1 MLFRQFVDD
10 DLGCASYLIGDEAAG
25 LAVVVDPAY
34 RIEPYLEEAEKRDVE
49 IVRVLETHTH
59 ADHVSGHGR
68 FALELGVP
76 VSIHPLAEPEYA
88 SDPIEDGQQIEVGE
102 VVLTVLHTPGHR
114 PEHCCFAVADR
125 SRADEPWLVLTGD
138 SLFVGDA
145 ARPDLAVEAREGAVD
160 LYHSLR
166 RLVELGDGVELYPG
180 HVAGSMCGAAGMSSK
195 ASSTIGFERRF
206 NPMLRVES
214 EEDFVGES
222 TGTAGARPPNVEHI
236 VALNRGPF
244 LGESEPIGT
253 TGADSAD
260 GAVVLD
266 VRPARE
272 FATGHVA
279 GALSVPLDSN
289 AFGTKAGFVLSPD
302 EEIVLHAD
310 SEDDAALAAERLH
323 AVGLFRLRGRL
334 ESPATT
340 ESLQP
345 VELDELERLVADDA
359 VEVVDVREADERDAG
374 YIPGSRHVPYRLVRT
389 FAPKIGN
396 GKPVVTICESGSRAG
411 IAASVLAAAGID
423 ARPVLDAGVG
433 DWEQRG
439 GQLVEFRRCGSG

>member
-1 MLFRQFVDD
+1 VLFRQFVDD

-34 RIEPYLEEAEKRDVE
+34 LIEPYLEEAERRDVR

-68 FALELGVP
+68 LALEHAIP
-76 VSIHPLAEPEYA
+76 VSVHALAEPEY
-88 SDPIEDGQQIEVGE
+88 PFEPLEDGQTLELGDVAI
-102 VVLTVLHTPGHR
+102 TVLHTPGHR

-125 SRADEPWLVLTGD
+125 SRAEEPWLVLTGD

-145 ARPDLAVEAREGAVD
+145 GRPDLAVEAREGAAEMFR
-160 LYHSLR
+160 SLR
-166 RLVELGDGVELYPG
+166 RLAELGDGVELYPG
-180 HVAGSMCGAAGMSSK
+180 HVAGSMCGAGMSSK

-206 NPMLRVES
+206 NPMLRIET

-222 TGTAGARPPNVEHI
+222 TGTAGVRPPNVEHV

-244 LGESEPIGT
+244 LGAPGPLGT
-253 TGADSAD
+253 SGAD
-260 GAVVLD
+260 GAVVID
-266 VRPARE
+266 VRPARA
-272 FATGHVA
+272 FAAGHVA
-279 GALSVPLDSN
+279 GALSIPLDSST
-289 AFGTKAGFVLSPD
+289 FGTKAGFVVSPD

-310 SEDDAALAAERLH
+310 SDADAELAAQRLR
-323 AVGLFRLRGRL
+323 AAGLLRVRGRL
-334 ESPATT
+334 ESP
-340 ESLQP
+340 EVSERFEP
-345 VELDELERLVADDA
+345 VELDELERLVAEDT

-374 YIPGSRHVPYRLVRT
+374 YIPGSRHIPYRLVRT
-389 FAPKIGN
+389 FAGQVGN
-396 GKPVVTICESGSRAG
+396 GKPVVTICESGSRAV
-411 IAASVLAAAGID
+411 IAASVLAAAGVD

-433 DWEQRG
+433 DWEARG

>member
-25 LAVVVDPAY
+25 LAVLVDPAY
-34 RIEPYLEEAEKRDVE
+34 RIEPYLAEAERRDVK

-68 FALELGVP
+68 LALEHDVP
-76 VSIHPLAEPEYA
+76 VSIHPLGEPEYPF
-88 SDPIEDGQQIEVGE
+88 DPLEDGQQIEVGD

-114 PEHCCFAVADR
+114 PEHCCFSVADR

-145 ARPDLAVEAREGAVD
+145 ARPDLAVEAREGAAE
-160 LYHSLR
+160 LFRSLQ
-166 RLVELGDGVELYPG
+166 RLSELGDGVELYPG

-195 ASSTIGFERRF
+195 GSSTIGFERRF
-206 NPMLRVES
+206 NPMLRIET

-222 TGTAGARPPNVEHI
+222 TGTAGVRPPNVEHV

-244 LGESEPIGT
+244 VAAAEPLGV
-253 TGADSAD
+253 AAAA

-266 VRPARE
+266 VRPARA
-272 FATGHVA
+272 FAAGHVA
-279 GALSVPLDSN
+279 GALSVPLDSSG
-289 AFGTKAGFVLSPD
+289 FGTKAGFVVSPA

-310 SEDDAALAAERLH
+310 SDADAELAAQRLH
-323 AVGLFRLRGRL
+323 AVGLQRVRRRLD
-334 ESPATT
+334 SPATT
-340 ESLQP
+340 ESLRP
-345 VELDELERLVADDA
+345 IDLDELERLVAEDA

-389 FAPKIGN
+389 FAAKIGN
-396 GKPVVTICESGSRAG
+396 GKPVVTICESGARAG
-411 IAASVLAAAGID
+411 IAASLLAAEGVD

-433 DWEQRG
+433 DWQARG
-439 GQLVEFRRCGSG
+439 GQVVEFRRCGSS